1 MQKVEGSAC
10 AGEKNMMSAMA
21 QAATP
26 PLCSRLCKRHH
37 QHLFTL
43 KALLHGVAVPSH
55 LNLRSISSAV
65 GCLEVVLGEKEY
77 IGVVLFIFDFN
88 FGPG

>member
-1 MQKVEGSAC
+1 MCGREEHDEFNGSTEAVL
-10 AGEKNMMSAMA
+10 
-21 QAATP
+21 P

-43 KALLHGVAVPSH
+43 RALSHGVPSH

-65 GCLEVVLGEKEY
+65 GCLGVELGEKEY

-88 FGPG
+88 FGQG